1 MNYKEIEKYVNE
13 IAAPFVEPINNIE
26 SIRCARRA
34 DHMYM
39 ELVHEDS
46 YVRYFDISS
55 MDISGIGMMIGH
67 ILANDPIKRE
77 IQDRV
82 VKKEIRKL
90 FKMEAAK
97 WSE

>member
-39 ELVHEDS
+39 ELIHEDS

-67 ILANDPIKRE
+67 ILANDSIKRE
-77 IQDRV
+77 IHDRV

-90 FKMEAAK
+90 FKIGENK
-97 WSE
+97 W